1 MSKKKK
7 IIWLS
12 IAFLV
17 FALLAFKMLMYFIKT
32 EYYVYG
38 IVRFVLALLWSI
50 MEFISI
56 YFIKEDHDKSVKYG
70 KIAFWVFVALIVVKG
85 TRNELRV

>member
-12 IAFLV
+12 IAFSIFTLLSLRMLV
-17 FALLAFKMLMYFIKT
+17 YFIKA

-38 IVRFVLALLWSI
+38 IVRFILALLWSI